1 MAEIDGGNNFE
12 NAPQKSF
19 DELLLWL
26 ELERKFFENYWRG
39 RNAAKKRCESRGMFI
54 WNGEIRQIVYVSRG

>member
-1 MAEIDGGNNFE
+1 MPEIDGDNNFE

-39 RNAAKKRCESRGMFI
+39 RNAAKKREF
-54 WNGEIRQIVYVSRG
+54 